1 MFKDFNKYLS
11 TSLKVYMFVLVLVFI
26 LKLIGLDYFGL
37 NTDNNL
43 IMLIDKF
50 VLKFRLTN
58 IYYLLTLYIYT
69 IFILC
74 LIFKRN
80 DKEIKI
86 ISLIYTI
93 IGIIVK
99 VIESKIGLTYVNCLI
114 DATYLLSM
122 IAITNIKYKQSKVIK
137 RAAIVL
143 MINFFYQ
150 FITFVIRG
158 VNYTEQNSFTL
169 NVILNIDYLL
179 MLLITYKLYFMK
191 GGFKL
196 CGTEVGYYLLT
207 KKSFS
212 NLQKDFQENSS
223 NFKKLNKQDKAT
235 FIIYSVLSII
245 WNIATVMV
253 VLFIAKINKTLIE
266 CIFILSSFWISKK
279 TFGKPFHL
287 KSKMWCFIL
296 SNITYYVLNRVTAPI
311 GISILVPILLGVG
324 LSYVT
329 SKLVKKTYKPLY
341 RGMPEEE
348 FEETIQ
354 KVTTKGSDKYNI
366 CYDFFIKKQ
375 NAILLGRKYNYT
387 ESGIRKIT
395 GRINE
400 KIKALN

>member
-11 TSLKVYMFVLVLVFI
+11 TSLKVYMFVLVIVFI
-26 LKLIGLDYFGL
+26 LKLIGFDYFGL

-58 IYYLLTLYIYT
+58 IYYLITLYIYT

-137 RAAIVL
+137 RAAMVL

-158 VNYTEQNSFTL
+158 VNYTERNSFTL

-196 CGTEVGYYLLT
+196 CGTEVGYYSLT

-235 FIIYSVLSII
+235 VIIYSILSII

-287 KSKMWCFIL
+287 KSMMWCFIL

-311 GISILVPILLGVG
+311 GISILVPIILGVG

-395 GRINE
+395 SRINE
-400 KIKALN
+400 KIKALD